1 MIYNSIHDLFITPK
15 TFDIKKIRS
24 SSKIYYAFVL
34 ACWYIQYA
42 TPMIMRTIIIPTI
55 TGARTFTKKI
65 SIAMMIIAAI
75 IVTIIEP
82 ALLAILVCILQ
93 NINRCYI
100 KYSIQNHISIFMLE
114 INQDLK
120 RAGIAELPNSLPEYA
135 EYIFI
140 I

>member
-1 MIYNSIHDLFITPK
+1 
-15 TFDIKKIRS
+15 
-24 SSKIYYAFVL
+24 
-34 ACWYIQYA
+34 
-42 TPMIMRTIIIPTI
+42 MIMRTIIIPTM

-82 ALLAILVCILQ
+82 ALLAILLCILQ

-100 KYSIQNHISIFMLE
+100 KYPIRNHINIFMLE

-120 RAGIAELPNSLPEYA
+120 RAGIAELPN
-135 EYIFI
+135 
-140 I
+140 

>member
-1 MIYNSIHDLFITPK
+1 
-15 TFDIKKIRS
+15 
-24 SSKIYYAFVL
+24 
-34 ACWYIQYA
+34 
-42 TPMIMRTIIIPTI
+42 MIMRTIIIPTM

-93 NINRCYI
+93 NINRCYLQYEI
-100 KYSIQNHISIFMLE
+100 WNHINIFVLE
-114 INQDLK
+114 VNQDLK
-120 RAGIAELPNSLPEYA
+120 RAGIAELPNSLPAYA

>member
-1 MIYNSIHDLFITPK
+1 
-15 TFDIKKIRS
+15 
-24 SSKIYYAFVL
+24 
-34 ACWYIQYA
+34 
-42 TPMIMRTIIIPTI
+42 MIMRTIIIPTM

-100 KYSIQNHISIFMLE
+100 KYPIRHHINIFMLE
-114 INQDLK
+114 TNQDLK
-120 RAGIAELPNSLPEYA
+120 RAGIAELPN
-135 EYIFI
+135 
-140 I
+140 

>member
-1 MIYNSIHDLFITPK
+1 
-15 TFDIKKIRS
+15 
-24 SSKIYYAFVL
+24 
-34 ACWYIQYA
+34 
-42 TPMIMRTIIIPTI
+42 MIMRTIIIPTM

-100 KYSIQNHISIFMLE
+100 KCPIRHHINIFMLE

-120 RAGIAELPNSLPEYA
+120 RAGIAELPN
-135 EYIFI
+135 
-140 I
+140 